1 MNYHYTELQS
11 ILERLTS
18 IQQQED
24 QCHQMDQQLNFS
36 TRDLVDEMQAQLLD
50 ELEAYE
56 SGYQ

>member
-1 MNYHYTELQS
+1 MTNHYQELVR
-11 ILERLTS
+11 ILERLRT

-24 QCHQMDQQLNFS
+24 QSHQMDQQLNFS
-36 TRDLVDEMQAQLLD
+36 TRDLVDEMQALLQD

>member
-11 ILERLTS
+11 ILERLTA

-24 QCHQMDQQLNFS
+24 QSHQMDQQLNFS
-36 TRDLVDEMQAQLLD
+36 THDLVDEMQAQLQD